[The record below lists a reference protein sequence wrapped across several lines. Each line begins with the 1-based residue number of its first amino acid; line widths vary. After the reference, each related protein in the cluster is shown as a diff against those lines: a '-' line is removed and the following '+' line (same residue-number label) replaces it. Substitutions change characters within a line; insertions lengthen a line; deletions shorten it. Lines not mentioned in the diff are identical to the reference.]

1 MDNSS
6 EFFELPAAPSPEGSP
21 ARELIGASESGYS
34 EIWRR
39 DRGGRF
45 RVLKCLKEGF
55 RGNPLYER
63 LLQKEFEIGYSL
75 SHGNICEY
83 YSFEKDP
90 ELGSCIE
97 MEWVDGR
104 TLEQFLSE
112 GRHERSVYDKIVGEI
127 CSALSYMH
135 AKQVLHRDL
144 KPSNILVTYNGD
156 NVKLI
161 DFGLSDTDSSSVL
174 KTPAGTVVFAAPE
187 VRAGG
192 KASVRS
198 DLYSLGMVMS
208 LFPVRKYSMIVR
220 RLCSVRPEARFSS
233 VSEVQ
238 KALKSKTPVVMGIL
252 LVLIVALLAMA
263 PTLHKLVQPA
273 LEHATPVPEFV
284 EGPAAETTSPVSEP
298 AEGSSPVAEP
308 SGVASPV
315 AEPAE
320 VPSSVHDPANGT
332 VGSASSPTAV
342 PPVPKPGPSAS
353 RKKDTTSRSTD
364 QHLIDELFRQATEL
378 FE

>member
-6 EFFELPAAPSPEGSP
+6 EFFDLPSAPSPESAS
-21 ARELIGASESGYS
+21 ARELIGSSESGYS

-63 LLQKEFEIGYSL
+63 LLKKEFEIGYSL
-75 SHGNICEY
+75 SHENICEY

-90 ELGSCIE
+90 ELGNCIE

-104 TLEQFLSE
+104 TLDSFLSE
-112 GRHERSVYDKIVGEI
+112 GKHERGVYDKVVGEI

-144 KPSNILVTYNGD
+144 KPSNILITYNGN

-174 KTPAGTVVFAAPE
+174 KNAAGTVVYSAPE
-187 VRAGG
+187 VRSGG

-198 DLYSLGMVMS
+198 DLYSLGMVIS
-208 LFPVRKYSMIVR
+208 ILPVRKYTRVVR

-238 KALKSKTPVVMGIL
+238 KALNSKAPVVMGIL
-252 LVLIVALLAMA
+252 LVLVVALLAMA
-263 PTLHKLVQPA
+263 PALNKLSQSA
-273 LEHATPVPEFV
+273 LEPATQAIEPTTPTPESVDGPVAEPTT
-284 EGPAAETTSPVSEP
+284 PAPEP
-298 AEGSSPVAEP
+298 AEGPTKHIPGQTSTKPTEIPAKKSP
-308 SGVASPV
+308 S
-315 AEPAE
+315 
-320 VPSSVHDPANGT
+320 T
-332 VGSASSPTAV
+332 
-342 PPVPKPGPSAS
+342 K
-353 RKKDTTSRSTD
+353 STD
-364 QHLIDELFRQATEL
+364 VSLIDELFRQATDL